1 MKKIFLFVF
10 TLALIF
16 PSTTFAIEPNEEI
29 VPYGAG
35 EWDVLLDGSIY
46 ASTTGTKAPSVT
58 SGGGDIRVCTS
69 GIDPRNSINVN
80 MSKTSGTPIT
90 NFFFVNNNSTES
102 ALICLPKFDIRPYVD
117 STGKVNLNFTVSGV
131 KPDVIRIVVED

>member
-16 PSTTFAIEPNEEI
+16 PSTSFAIEPNQE
-29 VPYGAG
+29 VTPYTEG
-35 EWDVLLDGSIY
+35 WQVLLDGSLY
-46 ASTTGTKAPSVT
+46 ASTTGNKAPSVT

-69 GIDPRNSINVN
+69 GIDPYNSVNIN

-90 NFFFVNNNSTES
+90 NFFFVNGGSTES
-102 ALICLPKFDIRPYVD
+102 SYVCLKKFDIRPYVD
-117 STGKVNLNFTVSGV
+117 SNGKVNLNFTASGIN
-131 KPDVIRIVVED
+131 PDVIRIVVED